1 MKKKINIGIPVLI
14 ILFLISV
21 NCSSQTEYTE
31 NQLKETAKKV
41 IDNSLSC
48 TLITVDEDG
57 APRARAMDGFPVED
71 DFTIWFGTKSNTRK
85 VDQIKN
91 DPRVTL
97 YYLSQD
103 NSGYVVISGKA
114 ELVDD
119 PEMKE
124 KYWKKEWEQFYSEK
138 EKDYLLIKVTPIWLE
153 VLSPPHGINNNPDT
167 WKPPVIE
174 F

>member
-31 NQLKETAKKV
+31 NKLKETAKKV

-48 TLITVDEDG
+48 TLITIDEEG

-103 NSGYVVISGKA
+103 NSGYVVISGEA

-138 EKDYLLIKVTPIWLE
+138 DKDYLLIKVTPIWLE
-153 VLSPPHGINNNPDT
+153 VLSPPHGINNNPNT